1 MPLYKARHGKDKD
14 GGVIYGAP
22 FAYEPKNPEGPAAEN
37 AAAKVEAGLWV
48 EIEPAEK
55 PLEKRTAG
63 DLKAYAT
70 EHDIDL
76 GDAKTK
82 AEILA
87 AIVAAETK
95 QD

>member
-1 MPLYKARHGKDKD
+1 MPLYKARHGKDKN
-14 GGVIYGAP
+14 GSVIYGAP

-48 EIEPAEK
+48 EVEPAEK

-70 EHDIDL
+70 EHNIDL

-87 AIVAAETK
+87 AIVAADPK